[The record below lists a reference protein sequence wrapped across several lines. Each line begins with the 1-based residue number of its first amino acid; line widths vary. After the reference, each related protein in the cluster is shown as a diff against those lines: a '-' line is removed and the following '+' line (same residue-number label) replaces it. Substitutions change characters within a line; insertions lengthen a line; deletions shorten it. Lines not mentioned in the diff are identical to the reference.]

1 MKMKICY
8 ALISFALLIV
18 ISNIISCNK
27 KSKINAIYLPNR
39 EWKFQVKKSNTTK
52 IDTLYLKIL
61 PYTDKSI
68 EEFKWI
74 LFFAD
79 SNSSNYLIDTCKST
93 LTVEDYNNENYI
105 NITLPTNQYLRL
117 NEAFPSPQLRLPVEI
132 GYTNNF
138 KKIVKISINDELR
151 GSTITGKIIVV
162 GKIYYDNP
170 IVHDSC
176 WVLDAFGN
184 SKLGTLKARYFFH
197 EKYGFVYFYYDFIKY
212 QVEMNLISFI

>member
-61 PYTDKSI
+61 PYADKSI

-117 NEAFPSPQLRLPVEI
+117 ISP
-132 GYTNNF
+132 
-138 KKIVKISINDELR
+138 
-151 GSTITGKIIVV
+151 
-162 GKIYYDNP
+162 IYG
-170 IVHDSC
+170 IL
-176 WVLDAFGN
+176 W
-184 SKLGTLKARYFFH
+184 R
-197 EKYGFVYFYYDFIKY
+197 
-212 QVEMNLISFI
+212 